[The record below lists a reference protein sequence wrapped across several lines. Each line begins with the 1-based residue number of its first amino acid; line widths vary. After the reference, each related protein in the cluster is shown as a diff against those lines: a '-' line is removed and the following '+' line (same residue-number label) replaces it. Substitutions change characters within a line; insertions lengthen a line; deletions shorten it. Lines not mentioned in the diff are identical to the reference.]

1 MSDTNGSNFQELS
14 DLVKYGQENGVLTAR
29 ELKQYLIDK
38 GEYSEESFERLVD
51 YLDSKNIQL
60 AEDDEKNEHDPMD
73 SGDLS
78 VDESSSVDSVRSY
91 MKDMGKRSLLD
102 RSGEIEIAMQ
112 IEQRNKDVVEALS
125 KMPGVSQYVVDQIDQ
140 AIEHEQDVNDVVLGF
155 LDLILEADCILADQP
170 AEPVLLD
177 ETDEEVPP
185 IEEEDDSD
193 SGIFFDSGPDPEI
206 LKERVEQLRLLNQ
219 KFRLIEQDDDAM
231 FSPAY
236 KQTMGD
242 ISSILRNFK
251 LSSKVIKLFS
261 NQIKE
266 INKRIQQH
274 ETTLFNLIVKRGKA
288 SRKEALKIVTGFNY
302 RQNVLLVLSQSYPT
316 IYQGLSEVESD
327 FLRSIRSLKN
337 IEKEVGVELAL
348 AKSIAKSLALGENK
362 SHRAKSKMIEAN
374 LRLVISLAKKY
385 TNRGLQFLDLIQ
397 EGNIGLMKAV
407 DKFEYRRGFKFSTYA
422 TWWIRQA
429 ITRSIADQARTIR
442 IPVHMIETINKLN
455 RISRT
460 IMQQTGREPTPE
472 QLSEH
477 MDMPVDKIRKVMKIS
492 EPVSTETP
500 IGDDDEGGSSLG
512 DFISDM
518 NTPAPIDIA
527 MSEGLSQAV
536 ENMLASLSPREA
548 KVLRM
553 RFGIKMNTDHTL
565 EEVGKQFDV
574 TRERIR
580 QIEAK
585 ALRKLRHP
593 SRSESL
599 ISFLDDNEEVSSEF

>member
-1 MSDTNGSNFQELS
+1 
-14 DLVKYGQENGVLTAR
+14 
-29 ELKQYLIDK
+29 
-38 GEYSEESFERLVD
+38 
-51 YLDSKNIQL
+51 
-60 AEDDEKNEHDPMD
+60 
-73 SGDLS
+73 
-78 VDESSSVDSVRSY
+78 
-91 MKDMGKRSLLD
+91 
-102 RSGEIEIAMQ
+102 MQ
-112 IEQRNKDVVEALS
+112 IEQGNKDVLQAIS
-125 KMPGVSQYVVDQIDQ
+125 KMPGLSEYVVAHVDLALERETDINEIVTD
-140 AIEHEQDVNDVVLGF
+140 F
-155 LDLILEADCILADQP
+155 LDLILEADFLAANQANEP
-170 AEPVLLD
+170 AEEVSD
-177 ETDEEVPP
+177 ESDDES
-185 IEEEDDSD
+185 EDDD
-193 SGIFFDSGPDPEI
+193 SSLFQESGPDPEVLSDRI
-206 LKERVEQLRLLNQ
+206 GKLRDLNAQFAQINEQ
-219 KFRLIEQDDDAM
+219 EQGM
-231 FSPAY
+231 YSPAY
-236 KQTMGD
+236 KKTMSQ
-242 ISSILRNFK
+242 ITAILENFK
-251 LSSKVIKLFS
+251 LSNKVIKLYS
-261 NQIKE
+261 NKIKD

-274 ETTLFNLIVKRGKA
+274 ETTIFNLLVKRANA
-288 SRKEALKIVTGFNY
+288 SRKEALKIVTAFNY
-302 RQNVLLVLSQSYPT
+302 REDVLISLHDAYPLIHKALQLVD
-316 IYQGLSEVESD
+316 ED
-327 FLRSIRSLKN
+327 FQRSIRSLKS

-348 AKSIAKSLALGENK
+348 VKSIAKSLTLGENK

-472 QLSEH
+472 QLSEE
-477 MDMPVDKIRKVMKIS
+477 MEMPVDKIRKVMKIS

-518 NTPAPIDIA
+518 NTPAPVDIA
-527 MSEGLSQAV
+527 MSDGLSFAV
-536 ENMLASLSPREA
+536 ENMLGSLSPREA

-593 SRSESL
+593 SRSEPL
-599 ISFLDDNEEVSSEF
+599 VSFLDDAEEPSVSDI

>member
-1 MSDTNGSNFQELS
+1 MSDTNRSNFQELS
-14 DLVKYGQENGVLTAR
+14 DLVKHGQENGMVTAR
-29 ELKQYLIDK
+29 ELKQYLVDK
-38 GEYSEESFERLVD
+38 GEYSEEAYEKLVIF
-51 YLDSKNIQL
+51 LDGKNIDL
-60 AEDDEKNEHDPMD
+60 AEEDKETRGSGEPNE
-73 SGDLS
+73 
-78 VDESSSVDSVRSY
+78 VAEADESSSVDSVRSY

-102 RSGEIEIAMQ
+102 RTGEIEIAMQ
-112 IEQRNKDVVEALS
+112 IEQGNKDVLQAIS
-125 KMPGVSQYVVDQIDQ
+125 KMPGLSEYVVAHVDLALERETDINEIVTD
-140 AIEHEQDVNDVVLGF
+140 F
-155 LDLILEADCILADQP
+155 LDLILEADFLAANQANEP
-170 AEPVLLD
+170 AGEVSD
-177 ETDEEVPP
+177 ESDEESDD
-185 IEEEDDSD
+185 DDS
-193 SGIFFDSGPDPEI
+193 SLFQESGPDPEVLSDRIGKLRDLNAQFAQINEQEQGMYSPTYKKTMSQITAI
-206 LKERVEQLRLLNQ
+206 LE
-219 KFRLIEQDDDAM
+219 
-231 FSPAY
+231 
-236 KQTMGD
+236 
-242 ISSILRNFK
+242 NFK
-251 LSSKVIKLFS
+251 LSNKVIKLYS
-261 NQIKE
+261 NKIKD

-274 ETTLFNLIVKRGKA
+274 ETTIFNLLVKRANA
-288 SRKEALKIVTGFNY
+288 SRKEALKIVTAFNY
-302 RQNVLLVLSQSYPT
+302 REDVLISLHDSYPL
-316 IYQGLSEVESD
+316 IHKALQVVDED
-327 FLRSIRSLKN
+327 FQRSIRSLKS

-348 AKSIAKSLALGENK
+348 VKSIAKSLTLGENK

-472 QLSEH
+472 QLSEE
-477 MDMPVDKIRKVMKIS
+477 MEMPVDKIRKVMKIS

-518 NTPAPIDIA
+518 NTPAPVDIA
-527 MSEGLSQAV
+527 MSDGLSFAV
-536 ENMLASLSPREA
+536 ENMLDSLSPREA

-593 SRSESL
+593 SRSEPL
-599 ISFLDDNEEVSSEF
+599 VSFLDDAEEPLVSDI